1 LKPIPFDLARSVAL
15 EALAHA
21 GVPPTHALLQADLL
35 LEAEL
40 RGRPSHGLLRLPRVV
55 ERIANGVAD
64 PSATGRHAWAGNF
77 LRVEGEGGLGPVVA
91 VRALDALMDRVAG
104 GGVAVAGIR
113 GNNHLGMLA
122 WYAERVARRGMI
134 MIGLCNSEALVHPWA
149 GRRAMLGT
157 NPVAVGVPTAAG
169 PFVMDMA
176 TSLVS
181 MGQIHDHANQNRPI
195 PQGWALDADGDPT
208 TDPHAARLGSIAPF
222 GGPKGYALGLA
233 FEVLI
238 GALTGCALGPGV
250 RGTLDST
257 EPCNKGDVFIVID
270 PRSPQGTARAL
281 ADYLDAVRLSGSP
294 DARVA
299 VPGDRAAASRAEKM
313 RDGLPVA
320 SGIWRRLLELAGRGG
335 DGA

>member
-1 LKPIPFDLARSVAL
+1 MKPIPFDLARSVAL
-15 EALAHA
+15 EALARA
-21 GVPPTHALLQADLL
+21 NVPPAHALLQADLL

-40 RGRPSHGLLRLPRVV
+40 RGRPSHGLLRLPRVI
-55 ERIANGVAD
+55 ERIANGVTD

-77 LRVEGEGGLGPVVA
+77 LRVEGGGGLGPVIA
-91 VRALDALMDRVAG
+91 VRALDVLMDKVAG
-104 GGVAVAGIR
+104 GGVAVAAIR

-122 WYAERVARRGMI
+122 WYAERVARRDMVL
-134 MIGLCNSEALVHPWA
+134 IGLCNSEALVHPWA

-157 NPVAVGVPTAAG
+157 NPVTVGVPTTAG

-181 MGQIHDHANQNRPI
+181 MGRIHDHANQNQPI
-195 PQGWALDADGDPT
+195 PQGWALDADGNPT

-238 GALTGCALGPGV
+238 GALTDCALGPEV

-270 PRSPQGTARAL
+270 PHSTQGTGRAL
-281 ADYLDAVRLSGSP
+281 ADYLEAVRLSGAP
-294 DARVA
+294 GAGVA
-299 VPGDRAAASRAEKM
+299 VPGDRAAASRTEKM

-320 SGIWRRLLELAGRGG
+320 TGIWRRLLELAGR
-335 DGA
+335 DDHGA